1 MAPNVRVDLHVHTA
15 RYSPCAEAVDPSA
28 IADWAERAGLAGVVI
43 TDHDVLWPED
53 EMERLQE
60 DFPAVAFYRGIEVT
74 SQGCHLVVVGL
85 DRQDGL
91 RRGTPVEDVVSIA
104 RTQGA
109 AVILAHPYRDAEPD
123 VLPLGDV
130 DAVEVGSTSFTR
142 PEAEKACA
150 LARRLGKPVVA
161 SSDAHALSRIGWAYT
176 VFPRLPADEKDLAA
190 MVREGLGRPA
200 TPHPLPE
207 A

>member
-1 MAPNVRVDLHVHTA
+1 MAQGAPVDLHLHTA

-28 IADWAERAGLAGVVI
+28 IAAWAGRAGLAGAVI

-53 EMERLQE
+53 ELERLRE
-60 DFPAVAFYRGIEVT
+60 DFPSVAFYRGIEVT

-91 RRGTPVEDVVSIA
+91 RRGTPVEEVVRIA
-104 RTQGA
+104 HAQGA
-109 AVILAHPYRDAEPD
+109 AVILAHPYRDADPD
-123 VLPLGDV
+123 VLPLDGI

-142 PEAEKACA
+142 PEAARARA
-150 LARRLGKPVVA
+150 LARRLGKPEVA

-176 VFPRLPADEKDLAA
+176 VFPRLPADEKELAA
-190 MVREGLGRPA
+190 MVRDGLGRPS
-200 TPHPLPE
+200 TPHPFPE